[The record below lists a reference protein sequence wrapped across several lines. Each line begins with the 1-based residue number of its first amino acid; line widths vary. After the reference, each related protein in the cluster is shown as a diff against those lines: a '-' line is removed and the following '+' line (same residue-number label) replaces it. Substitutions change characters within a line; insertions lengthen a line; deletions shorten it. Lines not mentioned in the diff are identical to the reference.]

1 MFMMMIQGTFIPNKK
16 PEFLTIWKNT
26 ILPTLK
32 KQTGF
37 VEEVLLSDTEDPEVC
52 VGLSFWKTQ
61 ADAERYHQDV
71 FPKMVGSVEHLMEDK
86 PTVQTFNVEASQAFG
101 IAAGRAA

>member
-1 MFMMMIQGTFIPNKK
+1 MYMMIIEGTFHPGKK
-16 PEFLTIWKNT
+16 KEFLPVWNNT

-37 VEEVLLSDTEDPEVC
+37 VEEVLLSDTLDPEVC

-61 ADAERYHQDV
+61 EDADRYQQEV
-71 FPKMVGSVEHLMEDK
+71 FPRLLSSIQHLIESQ
-86 PTVQTFNVEASQAFG
+86 PTVRTYNVEASQAFG
-101 IAAGRAA
+101 IAAGKAA

>member
-1 MFMMMIQGTFIPNKK
+1 MHMMMIQGTFLPGKK
-16 PEFLTIWKNT
+16 NEFLTIWKNT

-37 VEEVLLSDTEDPEVC
+37 VEEVLLSDTVDPEMC

-61 ADAERYHQDV
+61 TDAERYHQEV
-71 FPKMVGSVEHLMEDK
+71 FPRMAGAVEHLMEST
-86 PTVQTFNVEASQAFG
+86 PIVRTYNVEASQAFG